1 MRIINN
7 FTPYYEHDSAHFL
20 YLYKQYSIEDAEHG
34 LLGNYDLASTV
45 LYNQN
50 IPEKTRQKILNSGLK
65 NRSIAAVIYLLNTE
79 SWHLIIK
86 GEYDLVINNFKEY
99 FNFITYRLSNQ
110 TSAYSNIISN
120 YGLALYLSGNEN
132 QAKKVW
138 ENNLRNA
145 ISTDTKL
152 FLILLDY
159 KSNQTIALEKIN
171 QFCADGYN
179 TFDLNQGLEQLLQ
192 STDPKLQEFVNCA
205 KELLNTKT
213 PVETFDSTSQNDLDE
228 DDFEDD
234 EEFEDEDEND

>member
-7 FTPYYEHDSAHFL
+7 FTPYYEHESVHFL
-20 YLYKQYSIEDAEHG
+20 EWNKEYSIDAAEHG
-34 LLGNYDLASTV
+34 LLGNYDLTSKA
-45 LYNQN
+45 LHQN

-86 GEYDLVINNFKEY
+86 GEYDLVIDNFKEY
-99 FNFITYRLSNQ
+99 FSFITYRLSNQ

-138 ENNLRNA
+138 EGNLRNA

-159 KSNQTIALEKIN
+159 KSNQNMALEKIN
-171 QFCADGYN
+171 QFCEAGYN
-179 TFDLNQGLEQLLQ
+179 TYSLNQGLDQLSQ
-192 STDPKLQEFVNCA
+192 SADPKLLEFVNCA
-205 KELLNTKT
+205 KELLNANT
-213 PVETFDSTSQNDLDE
+213 PGETIDSTSQNDLDE
-228 DDFEDD
+228 EDFDDD
-234 EEFEDEDEND
+234 EEFEDEDEDD

>member
-1 MRIINN
+1 MRIINSL
-7 FTPYYEHDSAHFL
+7 TPYYQHKSVHFL
-20 YLYKQYSIEDAEHG
+20 EWNKEYSIDAAENG
-34 LLGNYDLASTV
+34 LLGNYDLTSKA
-45 LYNQN
+45 LYNQS

-65 NRSIAAVIYLLNTE
+65 NRSMAAVIYLLNTE

-86 GEYDLVINNFKEY
+86 GEYDLVIDNFKEY
-99 FNFITYRLSNQ
+99 FGFITYRLSNK

-138 ENNLRNA
+138 EGNLRNA

-159 KSNQTIALEKIN
+159 KSNQNMALEKIN
-171 QFCADGYN
+171 HFCAAGYN
-179 TFDLNQGLEQLLQ
+179 NFDLGQGLNQLSQ

-205 KELLNTKT
+205 KELLNANT
-213 PVETFDSTSQNDLDE
+213 PEETLDSTFQNDLDE
-228 DDFEDD
+228 EDSEDD
-234 EEFEDEDEND
+234 EEFEDEDEDD

>member
-7 FTPYYEHDSAHFL
+7 FTPYYEHESVHFL
-20 YLYKQYSIEDAEHG
+20 EWNKEYSIDAAEHG
-34 LLGNYDLASTV
+34 LLGNYDLTSKA
-45 LYNQN
+45 LHQN

-86 GEYDLVINNFKEY
+86 GEYDLVIDNFKEY
-99 FNFITYRLSNQ
+99 FSFITYRLSNQ

-138 ENNLRNA
+138 EGNLRNA

-159 KSNQTIALEKIN
+159 KSNQNMALEKIN
-171 QFCADGYN
+171 QFCEAGYN
-179 TFDLNQGLEQLLQ
+179 TYSLNQGLDQLSQ
-192 STDPKLQEFVNCA
+192 SADPKLLEFVNCA
-205 KELLNTKT
+205 KELLNANT
-213 PVETFDSTSQNDLDE
+213 PAETIDSTSQNDLDE
-228 DDFEDD
+228 EDFEDD
-234 EEFEDEDEND
+234 EEFEDEDEDD